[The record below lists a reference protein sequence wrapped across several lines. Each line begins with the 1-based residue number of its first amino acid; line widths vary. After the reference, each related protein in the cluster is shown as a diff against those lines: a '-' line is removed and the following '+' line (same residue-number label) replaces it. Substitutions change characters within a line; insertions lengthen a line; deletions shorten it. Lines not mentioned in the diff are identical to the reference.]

1 MCEGPCR
8 YVGRGRTGR
17 TSAGKQAGRNP
28 GMQAGR
34 EVGGRSY
41 GRGARGRGS
50 ESGCVCVCLSL
61 SLTLSLLSIYICL
74 YTHMCVV
81 YIYIYT
87 YIRFSFCIVFVM
99 SLHPLRLSCPAEPAE
114 DMQVLTAELVAEF
127 DQGKACFRC
136 SSLPS
141 SYCQGS
147 TIKVLSR
154 LSCSHRPRQ
163 RCRNHEGPR
172 NRPAPRFKRND
183 KAAAHISQSSSLPIG
198 PIVLLRRNAES
209 LVVKRYVIM

>member
-1 MCEGPCR
+1 MG
-8 YVGRGRTGR
+8 
-17 TSAGKQAGRNP
+17 
-28 GMQAGR
+28 
-34 EVGGRSY
+34 
-41 GRGARGRGS
+41 
-50 ESGCVCVCLSL
+50 VCVCLSL
-61 SLTLSLLSIYICL
+61 SLSHSLS
-74 YTHMCVV
+74 VV
-81 YIYIYT
+81 YIHMFIYTYVCSIYIYT

-209 LVVKRYVIM
+209 LVVTR